1 MMQLYLIGLSAGF
14 ATALLYASVA
24 SGSLLSVL
32 LFYLAPLPILIAALG
47 WSHWAALI
55 AAVVASASLAA
66 VFGAFFFIA
75 FLFGVG
81 LPAWWLGY
89 LALLARPAATA
100 PGGLEW
106 YPVGQLVLWAAV
118 ISGLIVTAVMLNF
131 GTDEESFRAALRRGF
146 ERMFNP
152 SERSASGPSSS
163 ASRPDLSRLIEL
175 LIVALPPAAAI
186 LTTVTGVANLWL
198 AERIVKV
205 SGRLRRPPPDLAAMQ
220 FPAFAP
226 AITAL
231 AIAAWFLPG
240 LPGMIGS
247 VFSASLLTAYAI
259 LGFAVLHMMTRGRSG
274 RPFLLSG
281 IYVVVIVFLWPALLM
296 ALLGLADTA
305 FDLRGRV
312 ARKRG
317 PPPQSGT

>member
-1 MMQLYLIGLSAGF
+1 MMQLTLIGLGAG
-14 ATALLYASVA
+14 AASALLFGSVA

-47 WSHWAALI
+47 WSHWAGLI
-55 AAVVASASLAA
+55 AAVAASAGLAA
-66 VFGAFFFIA
+66 VFDTFFFVA
-75 FLFGVG
+75 FLCGIG

-89 LALLARPAATA
+89 LALLARPTAT

-106 YPVGQLVLWAAV
+106 YPVGHLVVWAAI

-131 GTDEESFRAALRRGF
+131 GTDDESFRASLRRGF
-146 ERMFNP
+146 ERMFNLRAV
-152 SERSASGPSSS
+152 SGETRSAP
-163 ASRPDLSRLIEL
+163 RPELSRLIEA
-175 LIVALPPAAAI
+175 LIVVLPPAAAV
-186 LTTVTGVANLWL
+186 LTTITSVANLWL

-240 LPGMIGS
+240 LPGMVGT
-247 VFSASLLTAYAI
+247 VFSASLLMAYAI
-259 LGFAVLHMMTRGRSG
+259 LGFAVLHAITRGLNS
-274 RPFLLSG
+274 RPFALSG
-281 IYVVVIVFLWPALLM
+281 IYVATIIFIWPVLAM
-296 ALLGLADTA
+296 SLLGLADTA
-305 FDLRGRV
+305 FDLRGRA
-312 ARKRG
+312 ARRR
-317 PPPQSGT
+317 PPSHPGT

>member
-55 AAVVASASLAA
+55 AAVVAAASLAA
-66 VFGAFFFIA
+66 VFGAFFFVA

-106 YPVGQLVLWAAV
+106 YPVGHLVLWAAI

-131 GTDEESFRAALRRGF
+131 GTDEESFRAALRKGF

-152 SERSASGPSSS
+152 MERPASAPASS
-163 ASRPDLSRLIEL
+163 ASRPDLSRLIDL

-186 LTTVTGVANLWL
+186 LTTVTSVANLWL

-220 FPAFAP
+220 FPTFAP

-259 LGFAVLHMMTRGRSG
+259 LGFAVLHMITRGRSG

-281 IYVVVIVFLWPALLM
+281 IYVAVIVFLWPALLM
-296 ALLGLADTA
+296 SLLGLADTA

-317 PPPQSGT
+317 PPSQSGT